1 MGALLLVSLIVILVV
16 SLGVALWMGKYP
28 PLSLSERRR
37 FVYGLAAVVLGS
49 VAAWLITVR
58 YPTS

>member
-1 MGALLLVSLIVILVV
+1 MGALLLVSLIVILVL

-49 VAAWLITVR
+49 VAVWLITVL